1 MKISLSLR
9 FTDSDVPELINGVP
23 IDPSIR
29 RYRTAFSRDQLNR
42 LEKEFYKENYV
53 SRPRRCE
60 LATLLGLPE
69 ATIKVWFQNRR
80 MKDKRQRISAAWPYA
95 AVYADPDF
103 AASIV
108 QAAVNSIN
116 MPYHGYPHSTMMPHI
131 PQLPQVPM
139 LRQMHSMQPQMPT
152 GPYANYGYQ
161 RYAPYPIPPPRSA
174 QPQSQL
180 PANAGNGYAS
190 MLNGASVPMMQ
201 GYQPLTIPKA
211 NTPPHQVND
220 GPLSSHSTISH
231 SSQSDQH
238 ITIATTS
245 SSNNNNN
252 NSMNVHAAASIEKFN
267 SSYPAPAGLLMMA
280 PGSSHQLS
288 PVHRPAHPV
297 QSGEQTLSSP
307 LAASASSYS
316 PLAAQ
321 SQSPLSSSML
331 HTSPDHYAQITRS
344 ESTTSSSSAS
354 DCSPSRTATHVGKM
368 KSHSQ
373 KPKLFQPYKS
383 TL

>member
-1 MKISLSLR
+1 M
-9 FTDSDVPELINGVP
+9 PELINGVP

-116 MPYHGYPHSTMMPHI
+116 MPYHGYPHAPMMSHI

-139 LRQMHSMQPQMPT
+139 LRQMHSMQPQMPS
-152 GPYANYGYQ
+152 GPYANYGAYQ
-161 RYAPYPIPPPRSA
+161 RYAPYPIPPPRSV
-174 QPQSQL
+174 QPPTHSQL
-180 PANAGNGYAS
+180 SANASNGYAS
-190 MLNGASVPMMQ
+190 MISGAVAGTGNAAGTAVPPMQ
-201 GYQPLTIPKA
+201 SYQPLTIPKVH
-211 NTPPHQVND
+211 TPPHQVTD
-220 GPLSSHSTISH
+220 GPLSSQSTISH
-231 SSQSDQH
+231 SSLPEN
-238 ITIATTS
+238 TTNATTTT
-245 SSNNNNN
+245 SNNNNN
-252 NSMNVHAAASIEKFN
+252 TNLNAN
-267 SSYPAPAGLLMMA
+267 SSAAVESKYNDSFSTPSGLLMMA
-280 PGSSHQLS
+280 PGASLQQTPERR
-288 PVHRPAHPV
+288 PVHL
-297 QSGEQTLSSP
+297 LSSVE
-307 LAASASSYS
+307 AASAPYS
-316 PLAAQ
+316 PIQPTSPAYSN
-321 SQSPLSSSML
+321 SQS
-331 HTSPDHYAQITRS
+331 SPDHYTPIPRS

-354 DCSPSRTATHVGKM
+354 DCSPVRTSTHVGKM
-368 KSHSQ
+368 KTHSQ

-383 TL
+383 AL